1 MSDGPRA
8 LHAMIADACFAAE
21 GPSDDLAQWLAR
33 HDLARE
39 DVEALL
45 AAPRRLGLYRR
56 LVRHNVV
63 NVVTTMLERTRARM
77 EHVASGSFDALL
89 DAFMAEVGPRTHH
102 LRDVP
107 AELLDHALPALA
119 RDTRMPPWLA
129 DHARLELVD
138 FSVGV
143 APAPPPPPP
152 LAEVTAERALVFQEP
167 VTLLHLGWPV
177 HELSDDPSAVLAPR
191 PVVLLV
197 YRDAAHAAR
206 YLELTP
212 LAGAIVERLRM
223 AEPLGAAIANACK
236 VQEIPLD
243 ADVLGGAARLLGDL
257 GERGVLLGA
266 RG

>member
-8 LHAMIADACFAAE
+8 LHAMIADACFGAT
-21 GPSDDLAQWLAR
+21 PPPDDLAAWLER
-33 HDLARE
+33 HALERE
-39 DVEALL
+39 DAEAIL
-45 AAPRRLGLYRR
+45 ASPRRLGLYRR

-63 NVVTTMLERTRARM
+63 NVVTTMLERTRGHM
-77 EHVASGSFDALL
+77 ERIAPGSFDALL

-107 AELLDHALPALA
+107 AELLEHALPALA
-119 RDTRMPPWLA
+119 TDMRMPPWLA

-143 APAPPPPPP
+143 APASPAPPP
-152 LAEVTAERALVFQEP
+152 LTEVTAERALVFREP
-167 VTLLHLGWPV
+167 ITLLRLGWPV
-177 HELSDDPSAVLAPR
+177 HELSDALVLAPR
-191 PVVLLV
+191 PLALLV
-197 YRDAAHAAR
+197 YRDDAHTPR

-212 LAGAIVERLRM
+212 LAGAIMERLQ
-223 AEPLGAAIANACK
+223 AGEALGASIANACK
-236 VQEIPLD
+236 VHEIALD
-243 ADVLGGAARLLGDL
+243 ADVLAGAARLLGDL